1 MATTKAKPPASE
13 TQSSASLAPTRSPA
27 RAVLLLSGVGDEP
40 AGRRRPDAT
49 TRQRILAER
58 QAAVRIALSAV
69 DATLRAVGGRRL
81 SEPTALGSVLVE
93 ASSDGLGQLKQLPEV
108 RAVLKDQPI
117 RGAD

>member
-13 TQSSASLAPTRSPA
+13 TQSSASL
-27 RAVLLLSGVGDEP
+27 
-40 AGRRRPDAT
+40 AT